1 VAAEIVRIAEQLRR
15 AVDGEAWHGPA
26 VMEILNGVD
35 AQTASAHPIPAAH
48 SLWEIL
54 NHVTAWTRAVMR
66 RLGGE
71 TVELQGADDWPPP
84 PSDAS
89 EASWQAA
96 VASFRQGQQELMA
109 KLKSMSNDELGV
121 PVPGKNYSNSFMLYG
136 VVQHHLYHA
145 GQMALLKKA
154 IQ

>member
-1 VAAEIVRIAEQLRR
+1 MRPGFACSRIERKTVAAEIVRIAEQLRR

-71 TVELQGADDWPPP
+71 TVELQGAEDWPPP

-89 EASWQAA
+89 EA
-96 VASFRQGQQELMA
+96 
-109 KLKSMSNDELGV
+109 
-121 PVPGKNYSNSFMLYG
+121 
-136 VVQHHLYHA
+136 
-145 GQMALLKKA
+145 
-154 IQ
+154 